1 VAKEARPSQKRADLF
16 VGTEDQDKAH
26 GKDAER
32 RLMGE
37 SVYECVDN
45 RLKRQSA
52 VQFADRHTVC
62 GRGG

>member
-1 VAKEARPSQKRADLF
+1 